1 MTLTICEE
9 KSLHY
14 LDDREHLKGVGADN
28 TKDEGDVDEKAH
40 HVVCRQVLGDDL
52 IRVLTKLD
60 VANDRQRS

>member
-1 MTLTICEE
+1 
-9 KSLHY
+9 
-14 LDDREHLKGVGADN
+14 LKGVGADN